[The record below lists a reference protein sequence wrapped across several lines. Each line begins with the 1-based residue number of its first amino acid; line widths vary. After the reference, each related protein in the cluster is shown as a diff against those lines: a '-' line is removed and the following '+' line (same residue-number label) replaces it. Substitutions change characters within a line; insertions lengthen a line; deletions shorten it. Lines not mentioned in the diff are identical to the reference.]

1 MLAIALA
8 VALAS
13 SFIAPAEPFCAT
25 MASSASSSPSTT
37 ADYLLREYDP
47 TSESDRASLDEIC
60 RNVYGGG
67 DYLPSVADSY
77 AADEACSFLAL
88 EDASAA
94 RLAAVANYKRLH
106 MQDAAW
112 IEAVRTHK
120 DYR

>member
-1 MLAIALA
+1 M
-8 VALAS
+8 
-13 SFIAPAEPFCAT
+13 
-25 MASSASSSPSTT
+25 
-37 ADYLLREYDP
+37 
-47 TSESDRASLDEIC
+47 
-60 RNVYGGG
+60 
-67 DYLPSVADSY
+67 ADSY